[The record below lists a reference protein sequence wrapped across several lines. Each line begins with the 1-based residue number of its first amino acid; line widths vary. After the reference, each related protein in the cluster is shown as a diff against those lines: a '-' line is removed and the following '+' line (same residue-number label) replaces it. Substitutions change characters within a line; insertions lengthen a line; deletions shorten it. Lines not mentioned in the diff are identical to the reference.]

1 MKQGSFFSIWMYG
14 DGNTEN
20 KQLQKSERNIFVN
33 VERQCLTFL
42 TNEAYSK
49 EQEYKWKLVITKCNV
64 ACLHFCRSEEW
75 NFIDE
80 EEKTRL
86 QHKIA
91 EDGEFWWIICQKKPC
106 FYRRYATV
114 TKMGHTVGFKHAKTI
129 ALIPSCS
136 PTSLVLQSFHSPTR
150 VYWVPQ
156 PI

>member
-1 MKQGSFFSIWMYG
+1 MYG

-49 EQEYKWKLVITKCNV
+49 EQEYKWKLGITKCNV

-80 EEKTRL
+80 EEKIRL

-91 EDGEFWWIICQKKPC
+91 EDGEFWWIICQKNC
-106 FYRRYATV
+106 ASIGDTQ
-114 TKMGHTVGFKHAKTI
+114 
-129 ALIPSCS
+129 L
-136 PTSLVLQSFHSPTR
+136 
-150 VYWVPQ
+150 
-156 PI
+156 